1 MKDILEEI
9 ISEKRAELDV
19 LKRSVSMESL
29 FKEALETTR
38 PVISLK
44 HALEVS
50 EYGIIAEF
58 KRRSPS
64 KGWINSNVEPETVV
78 RMYEL
83 GGASA
88 VSVLTD
94 EKFFGGHIDYIRRV
108 RPIVGIPILRKDF
121 IIDPY
126 QVAEARVA
134 GADAILLIAAALSV
148 TECRELARYAGSLG
162 LEVLL
167 EIHSF
172 SEMEYIN
179 EDIEIVGVNN
189 RSLGT
194 FITKVG
200 TSIEMADVMKDVLPK
215 GKIYV
220 SESGISKPETVK
232 MLREYGYRGFLIGEN
247 FMRSENPGSALK
259 EFISEL

>member
-1 MKDILEEI
+1 MLF
-9 ISEKRAELDV
+9 
-19 LKRSVSMESL
+19 RS
-29 FKEALETTR
+29 
-38 PVISLK
+38 
-44 HALEVS
+44 
-50 EYGIIAEF
+50 
-58 KRRSPS
+58 
-64 KGWINSNVEPETVV
+64 INSNVEPETVT
-78 RMYEL
+78 RMYER

-126 QVAEARVA
+126 QVAEARIA

-148 TECRELARYAGSLG
+148 AECRALARYAGSLG

-167 EIHSF
+167 EIHSS

-179 EDIEIVGVNN
+179 EDIEMVGVNN

-194 FITKVG
+194 FITRVE
-200 TSIEMADVMKDVLPK
+200 TSMELADVMNDVFPK
-215 GKIYV
+215 GRIYV
-220 SESGISKPETVK
+220 SESGISKPETVMK
-232 MLREYGYRGFLIGEN
+232 LRARGYRGFLIGEN